1 MLYENVPDDDNVILV
16 NFVDNCLVME
26 YLGLG
31 EQSGKLTFGFFSLHA
46 LLETANST

>member
-16 NFVDNCLVME
+16 NFGD
-26 YLGLG
+26 GLFG

-46 LLETANST
+46 LLENENST